1 MEIRYAKEEEIE
13 SIKEIWSYCFN
24 DTESFMKY
32 YFNDKYKS
40 ENTVV
45 ALDEGKIISSLQLNQ
60 YKLLLNSKVY
70 NTSYVVGV
78 STLPEG
84 RGAGYMNKVMK
95 FTLNELYK
103 KGQLVSILMPIDYRL
118 YRRFGYEHCYDQI
131 EYTIN
136 TDDLKNFKSSGK
148 MIKSNLS
155 QIDDLIQIDRTFLNE
170 VNGNVLKDEHYYEN
184 LFKEIQS
191 EDGFLYIHEGNEKD
205 GYIVYF
211 LQEDK
216 MFVRELFYKNIDA
229 LKSMLKFI
237 YNHNTQC
244 KIVTISTPTIDK
256 IRFILDNPKDSDI
269 KIKPFMM
276 GRVINVKKFI
286 EDIDIENDINSSFNL
301 LIEDKFIDENNGLF
315 KISIQNKKVSVEQLD
330 KKGAEK
336 PQEDFDIK
344 LDINTLTQLSFSYI
358 DVNEA
363 IFLNDIK
370 DVSEETLETLNCIFS
385 KKNNYINEYISVSYT
400 HLTLPT
406 ILLV

>member
-84 RGAGYMNKVMK
+84 RGVGYMNKVMK

-155 QIDDLIQIDRTFLNE
+155 QIDDLIRIDRAFLNE

-211 LQEDK
+211 LQEGK

-256 IRFILDNPKDSDI
+256 IRFILDNPRDSDI

-276 GRVINVKKFI
+276 GRIINVKKFI
-286 EDIDIENDINSSFNL
+286 EDIDIEKDINSSFNL

-344 LDINTLTQLSFSYI
+344 LDISTLTQLSFSYI

-385 KKNNYINEYISVSYT
+385 KKNNYINEYI
-400 HLTLPT
+400 
-406 ILLV
+406 

>member
-148 MIKSNLS
+148 MKKSNLS

-286 EDIDIENDINSSFNL
+286 EDIDIEKDINSSFNL

-385 KKNNYINEYISVSYT
+385 KKNNYINEY
-400 HLTLPT
+400 
-406 ILLV
+406 

>member
-84 RGAGYMNKVMK
+84 RGTGYMSKVMK

-155 QIDDLIQIDRTFLNE
+155 QIDDLIRIDRAFLND

-211 LQEDK
+211 LQEGK

-276 GRVINVKKFI
+276 GRIINVKKFI
-286 EDIDIENDINSSFNL
+286 EDIDIEKDINSSFNL

-344 LDINTLTQLSFSYI
+344 LDINTLTQLSFSYM

-363 IFLNDIK
+363 VFLNDIK

-385 KKNNYINEYISVSYT
+385 KKNNYINEYI
-400 HLTLPT
+400 
-406 ILLV
+406 

>member
-301 LIEDKFIDENNGLF
+301 LREDKFIDENNGLF

-358 DVNEA
+358 NVNEA

-385 KKNNYINEYISVSYT
+385 KKNNYINEYIEVEY
-400 HLTLPT
+400 
-406 ILLV
+406 VKRF

>member
-13 SIKEIWSYCFN
+13 SIKDIWSYCFN

-286 EDIDIENDINSSFNL
+286 EDIDIEKDINSSFNL

-370 DVSEETLETLNCIFS
+370 DVSEETLETLIKVFF
-385 KKNNYINEYISVSYT
+385 I
-400 HLTLPT
+400 
-406 ILLV
+406 

>member
-358 DVNEA
+358 DVSEA

-385 KKNNYINEYISVSYT
+385 KKNNYINEYI
-400 HLTLPT
+400 
-406 ILLV
+406 

>member
-13 SIKEIWSYCFN
+13 SIKDIWSYCFN

-70 NTSYVVGV
+70 KTSYVVGV

-286 EDIDIENDINSSFNL
+286 EDIDIEKDINSSFNL

-385 KKNNYINEYISVSYT
+385 KKNNYINEYI
-400 HLTLPT
+400 
-406 ILLV
+406 

>member
-286 EDIDIENDINSSFNL
+286 EDIDIEKDINSSFNL

-385 KKNNYINEYISVSYT
+385 KKNNYINEYI
-400 HLTLPT
+400 
-406 ILLV
+406 

>member
-237 YNHNTQC
+237 YKHNTQC

-385 KKNNYINEYISVSYT
+385 KKNNYINEYI
-400 HLTLPT
+400 
-406 ILLV
+406 

>member
-13 SIKEIWSYCFN
+13 NIKEIWSYCFN

-286 EDIDIENDINSSFNL
+286 EDIDIEKDINSSFNL

-385 KKNNYINEYISVSYT
+385 KKNNYINEYI
-400 HLTLPT
+400 
-406 ILLV
+406 

>member
-84 RGAGYMNKVMK
+84 RGTGYMSKVMK

-155 QIDDLIQIDRTFLNE
+155 QIDDLIRIDRAFLNE

-191 EDGFLYIHEGNEKD
+191 EDRFLYIHEGNEKD

-286 EDIDIENDINSSFNL
+286 EDIDIEKDINSSFNL

-385 KKNNYINEYISVSYT
+385 KKNNYINEYI
-400 HLTLPT
+400 
-406 ILLV
+406 

>member
-148 MIKSNLS
+148 MIKSNFS

-286 EDIDIENDINSSFNL
+286 EDIDIEKDINSSFNL

-385 KKNNYINEYISVSYT
+385 KKNNYINEYI
-400 HLTLPT
+400 
-406 ILLV
+406 

>member
-13 SIKEIWSYCFN
+13 SIKDIWSYCFN

-184 LFKEIQS
+184 LFKEVQS

-286 EDIDIENDINSSFNL
+286 EDIDIEKDINSSFNL

-385 KKNNYINEYISVSYT
+385 KKNNYINEYI
-400 HLTLPT
+400 
-406 ILLV
+406 

>member
-155 QIDDLIQIDRTFLNE
+155 QIDDLIRIDRTFLNE

-286 EDIDIENDINSSFNL
+286 EDIDIEKDINSSFNL

-330 KKGAEK
+330 KKDAEK

-344 LDINTLTQLSFSYI
+344 LDINTLTQLSFSYM

-385 KKNNYINEYISVSYT
+385 KRNNYINEYI
-400 HLTLPT
+400 
-406 ILLV
+406 

>member
-155 QIDDLIQIDRTFLNE
+155 QIDDLIRIDRTFLNE

-286 EDIDIENDINSSFNL
+286 EDIDIEKDINSSFNL

-330 KKGAEK
+330 KKDAEK

-344 LDINTLTQLSFSYI
+344 LDINTLTQLSFSYM

-370 DVSEETLETLNCIFS
+370 DVSEET
-385 KKNNYINEYISVSYT
+385 
-400 HLTLPT
+400 
-406 ILLV
+406 

>member
-155 QIDDLIQIDRTFLNE
+155 QIDDLIRIDRAFLNE

-286 EDIDIENDINSSFNL
+286 EDIDIEEDINSSFNL

-385 KKNNYINEYISVSYT
+385 KKNNY
-400 HLTLPT
+400 
-406 ILLV
+406 

>member
-84 RGAGYMNKVMK
+84 RGTGYMSKVMK

-155 QIDDLIQIDRTFLNE
+155 QIDDLIRIDRAFLNE

-211 LQEDK
+211 LQEGK

-276 GRVINVKKFI
+276 GRIINVKKFI
-286 EDIDIENDINSSFNL
+286 EDIDIEKDINSSFNL

-344 LDINTLTQLSFSYI
+344 LDINTLTQLSFSYM

-363 IFLNDIK
+363 VFLNDIK

-385 KKNNYINEYISVSYT
+385 KKI
-400 HLTLPT
+400 T
-406 ILLV
+406 I

>member
-155 QIDDLIQIDRTFLNE
+155 QIDDLIRIDRAFLNE

-191 EDGFLYIHEGNEKD
+191 EDGFLYIHEGNEKY

-286 EDIDIENDINSSFNL
+286 EDIDIEKDINSSFNL

-385 KKNNYINEYISVSYT
+385 KKNNYINEYI
-400 HLTLPT
+400 
-406 ILLV
+406 

>member
-155 QIDDLIQIDRTFLNE
+155 QIDDLIRIDRTFLNE

-286 EDIDIENDINSSFNL
+286 EDIDIEKDINSSFNL

-385 KKNNYINEYISVSYT
+385 KKN
-400 HLTLPT
+400 
-406 ILLV
+406 

>member
-13 SIKEIWSYCFN
+13 SIKDIWSYCFN

-286 EDIDIENDINSSFNL
+286 EDIDIEKDINSSFNL

-385 KKNNYINEYISVSYT
+385 KKI
-400 HLTLPT
+400 T
-406 ILLV
+406 I

>member
-385 KKNNYINEYISVSYT
+385 KKNNYINQYI
-400 HLTLPT
+400 
-406 ILLV
+406 

>member
-148 MIKSNLS
+148 MIKSDLS
-155 QIDDLIQIDRTFLNE
+155 QIDDLIRIDRTFLNE

-211 LQEDK
+211 LQEGK

-276 GRVINVKKFI
+276 GRIINVKKFI
-286 EDIDIENDINSSFNL
+286 EDIDIEKDINSSFNL

-385 KKNNYINEYISVSYT
+385 KKN
-400 HLTLPT
+400 
-406 ILLV
+406 

>member
-136 TDDLKNFKSSGK
+136 IDDLKNFKSSGK

-385 KKNNYINEYISVSYT
+385 KKNNYINEYI
-400 HLTLPT
+400 
-406 ILLV
+406 

>member
-24 DTESFMKY
+24 DSESFMKY
-32 YFNDKYKS
+32 YFSDKYKS
-40 ENTVV
+40 ENTIV

-60 YKLLLNSKVY
+60 YKLLLNNKVY

-84 RGAGYMNKVMK
+84 RGTGYMSKVIK

-103 KGQLVSILMPIDYRL
+103 RGQLVSILMPIDYRL

-148 MIKSNLS
+148 MIKSDLS
-155 QIDDLIQIDRTFLNE
+155 QIDELIQIDRAFLNE

-191 EDGFLYIHEGNEKD
+191 EDGLLYIHEGNEKD

-211 LQEDK
+211 LQGDK

-229 LKSMLKFI
+229 LKSMLRFI

-244 KIVTISTPTIDK
+244 KIATISTPVIDK
-256 IRFILDNPKDSDI
+256 IRFILDNPKDSEI

-286 EDIDIENDINSSFNL
+286 EDMDIDKDINSSVNL

-315 KISIQNKKVSVEQLD
+315 KISIHNRNVSVERLD
-330 KKGAEK
+330 EKGTEK
-336 PQEDFDIK
+336 IQEGFDIK
-344 LDINTLTQLSFSYI
+344 LDINTLTQLAFSYI
-358 DVNEA
+358 DVKEA
-363 IFLNDIK
+363 LFLNDIK
-370 DVSEETLETLNCIFS
+370 GVSEETIKVLNCIFS
-385 KKNNYINEYISVSYT
+385 KKNNYINEYI
-400 HLTLPT
+400 
-406 ILLV
+406 

>member
-13 SIKEIWSYCFN
+13 SIKDIWSYCFN

-286 EDIDIENDINSSFNL
+286 EDIDIEKDINSSFNL

-385 KKNNYINEYISVSYT
+385 KKNTYINEYI
-400 HLTLPT
+400 
-406 ILLV
+406 

>member
-344 LDINTLTQLSFSYI
+344 LDINILTQLSFSYI

-385 KKNNYINEYISVSYT
+385 KKNNYINEYI
-400 HLTLPT
+400 
-406 ILLV
+406 

>member
-370 DVSEETLETLNCIFS
+370 DVSEETLETLN
-385 KKNNYINEYISVSYT
+385 
-400 HLTLPT
+400 
-406 ILLV
+406 

>member
-385 KKNNYINEYISVSYT
+385 KKNNYINEY
-400 HLTLPT
+400 
-406 ILLV
+406 

>member
-13 SIKEIWSYCFN
+13 RIKEIWSYCFN
-24 DTESFMKY
+24 DSESFMKY
-32 YFNDKYKS
+32 YFSDKYKS

-60 YKLLLNSKVY
+60 YKLLLNNKVY

-84 RGAGYMNKVMK
+84 RGTGYMSKVIK

-103 KGQLVSILMPIDYRL
+103 RGQLVSILMPIDYRL

-148 MIKSNLS
+148 MIKSDLS
-155 QIDDLIQIDRTFLNE
+155 QIDELIQIDRAFLNE

-191 EDGFLYIHEGNEKD
+191 EDGLLYIHEGNEKD

-211 LQEDK
+211 LQGDK

-229 LKSMLKFI
+229 LKSMLRFI

-244 KIVTISTPTIDK
+244 KIATISTPVIDK
-256 IRFILDNPKDSDI
+256 IRFILDNPKDSEI

-286 EDIDIENDINSSFNL
+286 EDMDIDKDINSSVNL

-315 KISIQNKKVSVEQLD
+315 KISIHNRNVSVERLD
-330 KKGAEK
+330 EKGTEK
-336 PQEDFDIK
+336 IQEGFDIK
-344 LDINTLTQLSFSYI
+344 LDINTLTQLAFSYI
-358 DVNEA
+358 DVKEA
-363 IFLNDIK
+363 LFLNDIK
-370 DVSEETLETLNCIFS
+370 GVSEETIKVLNCIFS
-385 KKNNYINEYISVSYT
+385 KKNNYINEYI
-400 HLTLPT
+400 
-406 ILLV
+406 

>member
-385 KKNNYINEYISVSYT
+385 KKNNYINEYI
-400 HLTLPT
+400 
-406 ILLV
+406 

>member
-148 MIKSNLS
+148 MKKSNLS

-286 EDIDIENDINSSFNL
+286 EDIDIEKDINSSFNL

-385 KKNNYINEYISVSYT
+385 KKNN
-400 HLTLPT
+400 
-406 ILLV
+406 

>member
-84 RGAGYMNKVMK
+84 RGTGYMSKVMK

-155 QIDDLIQIDRTFLNE
+155 QIDDLIRIDRTFLNE

-286 EDIDIENDINSSFNL
+286 EDIDIEKDINSSFNL

-330 KKGAEK
+330 KKDAEK

-344 LDINTLTQLSFSYI
+344 LDINTLTQLSFSYM

-385 KKNNYINEYISVSYT
+385 KKNNYINEYI
-400 HLTLPT
+400 
-406 ILLV
+406 

>member
-13 SIKEIWSYCFN
+13 SIKDIWSYCFN

-370 DVSEETLETLNCIFS
+370 DVSEETLETLNCYFLL
-385 KKNNYINEYISVSYT
+385 KKI
-400 HLTLPT
+400 T
-406 ILLV
+406 I

>member
-13 SIKEIWSYCFN
+13 SIKDIWSYCFN

-385 KKNNYINEYISVSYT
+385 KKNNYK
-400 HLTLPT
+400 
-406 ILLV
+406 

>member
-13 SIKEIWSYCFN
+13 SIKDIWSYCFN

-385 KKNNYINEYISVSYT
+385 KKK
-400 HLTLPT
+400 
-406 ILLV
+406 

>member
-385 KKNNYINEYISVSYT
+385 KKI
-400 HLTLPT
+400 T
-406 ILLV
+406 I

>member
-276 GRVINVKKFI
+276 GRIINVKKFI
-286 EDIDIENDINSSFNL
+286 EDIDIEKDINSSFNL

-385 KKNNYINEYISVSYT
+385 KKNTYINEYI
-400 HLTLPT
+400 
-406 ILLV
+406 

>member
-136 TDDLKNFKSSGK
+136 IDDLKNFKSSGK

-276 GRVINVKKFI
+276 GRIINVKKFI
-286 EDIDIENDINSSFNL
+286 EDIDIEKDINSSFNL

-358 DVNEA
+358 DVDEA

-370 DVSEETLETLNCIFS
+370 DVSEETLETLDCI
-385 KKNNYINEYISVSYT
+385 
-400 HLTLPT
+400 
-406 ILLV
+406 